1 MHHSERSNQN
11 QNCVLLR
18 RTLTRST
25 EPFIKVIN
33 HTLFRRCKDKH
44 TSAAERTRVKPVV
57 ATLSHSQA
65 LNFTVKISV
74 LVPDKS
80 FCKQNEH
87 NKLQSYTRTLS
98 LYAFYWSL
106 SSHPTRR
113 WDCEALSDNRDSLFF
128 FSWSNSA
135 KIYTTVINRRFTQEE
150 RVSHRAL
157 VLSQLL
163 NNLFLLVYDQS
174 SPQAPSTDLSR
185 LTPRE
190 RQKKRNSA
198 SSEPLPLTVG
208 LLIQTIKAFALGN
221 PCFKFAAWAWSCCSG
236 SQSECAGKMIL
247 SMLI

>member
-1 MHHSERSNQN
+1 MHHSERGNQN

-65 LNFTVKISV
+65 LNFTVKIIV

-87 NKLQSYTRTLS
+87 NKLQSHTRTLS

-106 SSHPTRR
+106 SNHPTRR

-174 SPQAPSTDLSR
+174 SPQALLQISVDWR
-185 LTPRE
+185 LEKGRRRE
-190 RQKKRNSA
+190 TV
-198 SSEPLPLTVG
+198 LPVSHYLWLWG
-208 LLIQTIKAFALGN
+208 Y
-221 PCFKFAAWAWSCCSG
+221 
-236 SQSECAGKMIL
+236 
-247 SMLI
+247 